1 MTVSSREPPLIST
14 AACIALSLLTDKPLS
29 GLARERQTLK
39 NREREKNVLKT
50 KLLHPEILRVLASSG
65 HFSQVLIADG
75 NYPFTSRSG
84 PGATTVYLNL
94 MPGIPKT
101 TDVLEALLDMIPLQG
116 AAIME
121 TPNGEKAPIH
131 DEYIKM
137 LPQGLEMKRYERYA
151 FYDAACSPLTS
162 LVIAT
167 GETRR
172 FANLLLTIGVVKL
185 DQSERY

>member
-1 MTVSSREPPLIST
+1 MIK
-14 AACIALSLLTDKPLS
+14 C
-29 GLARERQTLK
+29 
-39 NREREKNVLKT
+39 

-75 NYPFTSRSG
+75 NYPFVSRSG

-101 TDVLEALLDMIPLQG
+101 TDVLEALLDMIPIQ
-116 AAIME
+116 AATIMQ
-121 TPNGEKAPIH
+121 TPNGEHAPIH
-131 DEYIKM
+131 DEYVRM
-137 LPQGLEMKRYERYA
+137 LPSGLEVQRLERYA

-167 GETRR
+167 AETRR
-172 FANLLLTIGVVKL
+172 FANLLLSIGVVKL
-185 DQSERY
+185 EQSERY

>member
-1 MTVSSREPPLIST
+1 M
-14 AACIALSLLTDKPLS
+14 
-29 GLARERQTLK
+29 
-39 NREREKNVLKT
+39 LKT

-75 NYPFTSRSG
+75 NYPFLSQSR
-84 PGATTVYLNL
+84 PDAAKVYLNL

-101 TDVLEALLDMIPLQG
+101 TDVLEALLDTIPVQ
-116 AAIME
+116 AAATMQV
-121 TPNGEKAPIH
+121 PGDVRPSIH
-131 DEYIKM
+131 EEYLRM
-137 LPQGLEMKRYERYA
+137 LPQGIEMKYLERYD
-151 FYDAACSPLTS
+151 FYDAVCSPLTT

-185 DQSERY
+185 EQNEDF